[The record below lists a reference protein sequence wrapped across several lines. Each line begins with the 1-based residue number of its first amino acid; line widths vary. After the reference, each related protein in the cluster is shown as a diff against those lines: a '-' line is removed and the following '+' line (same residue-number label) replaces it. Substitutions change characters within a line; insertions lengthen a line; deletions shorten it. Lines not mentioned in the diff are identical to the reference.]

1 MTEHATDAR
10 EYHEALADR
19 HGYVWING
27 HAYDEAEVPDEEDL
41 G

>member
-10 EYHEALADR
+10 EYHDALDDR
-19 HGYVWING
+19 HGYVRIG
-27 HAYDEAEVPDEEDL
+27 IDYYDEAEVPDEEDL